1 VRSRLT
7 ALCPARGNDGSHDAA
22 RSSPPQQ
29 FCATADNAGRSG
41 GNPPAVD
48 GRGGAVDAVGV
59 RSRWRSS
66 DGWARRRGGAAHC
79 RCRPRCAPAGRHN
92 VRRRFLSVEGSAVD
106 NSSRGTSGP
115 SALIATCSCGCV
127 DECFDCAATCTSC
140 ADGCLGEPV
149 VPALV
154 RGVRLN
160 LHCADACDTTGR
172 VVTHRT
178 EPALGVVC
186 AAIEACIVICRA
198 CGDECERHAAHH
210 DQCRVCAGV
219 CRRCEQACSDPLASI
234 G

>member
-1 VRSRLT
+1 
-7 ALCPARGNDGSHDAA
+7 
-22 RSSPPQQ
+22 
-29 FCATADNAGRSG
+29 
-41 GNPPAVD
+41 
-48 GRGGAVDAVGV
+48 
-59 RSRWRSS
+59 
-66 DGWARRRGGAAHC
+66 
-79 RCRPRCAPAGRHN
+79 

-127 DECFDCAATCTSC
+127 DECFDCAATCTRC
-140 ADGCLGEPV
+140 ADACLGEPV

-154 RGVRLN
+154 RCVRLN

-198 CGDECERHAAHH
+198 RGDECERHAAHH